1 MFSLLVQKLA
11 FLDFF
16 LLFSLFLIP
25 LKILFV
31 LFHGVKEDSIDKCV
45 CLSIMVFCLQLFKVH
60 TKGQIVYPCQL
71 MATYHMVGPRLHF
84 TQNGILPLFPIY
96 TPTNL
101 LNIPPNSMPNC
112 MPGCL
117 RAIFY
122 VNSRQA
128 SGVIINHCYLSDLGR
143 NLPGTT

>member
-1 MFSLLVQKLA
+1 MFIHHGFVYNYLRFILRDKLFILVN
-11 FLDFF
+11 
-16 LLFSLFLIP
+16 I
-25 LKILFV
+25 
-31 LFHGVKEDSIDKCV
+31 
-45 CLSIMVFCLQLFKVH
+45 
-60 TKGQIVYPCQL
+60 

-84 TQNGILPLFPIY
+84 TENGILPLLPIY

-128 SGVIINHCYLSDLGR
+128 SGIIIDHYYLSDLRR
-143 NLPGTT
+143 NLPGIT